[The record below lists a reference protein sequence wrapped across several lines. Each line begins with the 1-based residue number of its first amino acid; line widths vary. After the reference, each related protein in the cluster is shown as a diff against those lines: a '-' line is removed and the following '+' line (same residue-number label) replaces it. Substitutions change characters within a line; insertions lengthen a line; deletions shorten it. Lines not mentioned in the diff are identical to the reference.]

1 MKRQLTIEEMSEAN
15 TLLQKLV
22 EGVQERWAKG
32 SKAGIDSYEAYEI
45 IEKIHEIITR
55 GEENEMQE
63 L

>member
-22 EGVQERWAKG
+22 EGVQERWVKG
-32 SKAGIDSYEAYEI
+32 SKAGIGSYEAYEI